1 MLEVLRCRCMVLSRC
16 NTPAAVVFR
25 SIATEPFYA
34 RGMALLAYGQN
45 PLAEREEYTY
55 K

>member
-1 MLEVLRCRCMVLSRC
+1 MVLSRC
-16 NTPAAVVFR
+16 NLLLLRLYR

-34 RGMALLAYGQN
+34 RGSACRSLYGQN
-45 PLAEREEYTY
+45 PLAERDEYTY